1 MLFFKRQKIISL
13 ILPNI
18 LEDKNSNTYKYICT
32 HTYVYVSLSLTHGN
46 YLYPQPPLPTF
57 PHILIQ
63 REWKGNFH
71 SFSSWAKQSRIRCY
85 KDTKTYVV
93 LCLFRS
99 HIQLMIFNTL
109 ITKLLH
115 IHTNL
120 YISLVLVLKYGPQ
133 ILWQP
138 SHQNGVTVPTSCIW
152 VNFSDQ

>member
-1 MLFFKRQKIISL
+1 MHTYICVCISLSHTWQLSLPPTSPSHIPTHINPKRMKGKLPFFFK
-13 ILPNI
+13 
-18 LEDKNSNTYKYICT
+18 
-32 HTYVYVSLSLTHGN
+32 LSQG
-46 YLYPQPPLPTF
+46 
-57 PHILIQ
+57 
-63 REWKGNFH
+63 
-71 SFSSWAKQSRIRCY
+71 QSRIRCY